1 MLREGTVREEVLD
14 QQLAD
19 LTQHYSIMMGGTC
32 SIRPTAATAE
42 EKKALIR
49 DIARAA
55 VFLRAH
61 NWADR
66 DLEGVQRTATALSTG
81 DLHRGEI
88 QASDGLDALGYVML
102 ADHGDADSWAFTLL
116 KEAAGEDERLAG
128 IVKAV
133 RYVVDPSFL
142 LVLGDATKMTG
153 AAVSAMNLRNF
164 ADCVQNIQ
172 GSVEVV
178 PGPSSEN
185 EDVLFIDLD
194 DLLGIEQEPLPELDK
209 PLDEPSGTQQ
219 PLVDT
224 SSRSSLSLSVEE
236 LELLSAMGERPLSID
251 EDWPHLARPGDIDP
265 GGPTAGGLDLEW

>member
-1 MLREGTVREEVLD
+1 MTQRQPDPEPFRVTRRQQHDAAREALRTANRAARMLREGTVREEVLD

-172 GSVEVV
+172 GSVEVM
-178 PGPSSEN
+178 PGP
-185 EDVLFIDLD
+185 
-194 DLLGIEQEPLPELDK
+194 
-209 PLDEPSGTQQ
+209 
-219 PLVDT
+219 
-224 SSRSSLSLSVEE
+224 SRSSLSLSVEE
-236 LELLSAMGERPLSID
+236 LELLSAMGKRPLSID